1 MQIHESYH
9 NRVWREPDEIDI
21 EALREARRT
30 PAPAPQ
36 PEAEAPAPFWT
47 AAPAT
52 PGVLQELPPAPVQ
65 APPPPPPPP
74 APYVGEKPVD
84 AAWLNEREQA
94 LRAVRADYEAAR
106 AAAQANVGGTGWTDA
121 VMVTDESGS
130 THSASGRP
138 TVFVPDSNAPPQVI
152 GWDEG
157 GPVYAA
163 VTGRTLEFDDE
174 AFAAHYRAQGG
185 AALQNLARLYDT
197 DAGTLLARHP
207 EMWQI
212 ATQDHAIN
220 AGPAPA
226 GRAMGDPGQLG
237 MLDLYLADPQIAEL
251 IDTYGGKAAPAVSG
265 LAPEQARIYGEQRY
279 EQLTKLGTAMQAVRD
294 DYAAQLANAQ
304 AHGGP
309 GWVTTTYEIT
319 YADEGNVWH
328 TGEYATRSDFSV
340 DAFTDWYIAQDGV
353 ANRAF
358 ASFYGRSHA
367 EYATDESGV
376 RFVSRVT
383 FDNPSWEMGGPGS
396 GMFHRDLVRIDPN
409 APPRLN
415 DNSAIGFDLEA
426 GWATHHSNI
435 HQKRDWFET
444 VVQVAIVA
452 AAAWATGGAAAT
464 WAAGAG
470 YGATA
475 GAVIA
480 GAAAGATASAV
491 SGAMN
496 GNLSFKG
503 ILQGALSGAITGG
516 LLQGEIGAAVGEM
529 AGPAGTIVFRGT
541 VQGGI
546 NALLGGSFKDGA
558 IAGVASG
565 LADLAGANLNKGIE
579 DAVKAGTMS
588 AAEAIAARSMARI
601 FTSAVRALGSP
612 GDPQYAF
619 ASDLVGSVVN
629 DGLNA
634 TRNPGNPALPP
645 ALDDDGNLMPGI
657 VDPGAPM
664 ATQHEQLAA
673 HLQAQGLDAAQAEL
687 VAGQALLR
695 TMPQLMPLVQQ
706 AVADPRTAGDRLV
719 TDRSQD
725 DALAE
730 VNREL
735 GIDPDGNPVMVP
747 AGWRDDALA
756 YIDKV
761 TSRVGGALR
770 STLDDAMSAI
780 RVGKL
785 EQAQQAI
792 AGYLDGVAAR
802 GGLSEAEIMALGV
815 LYAANEALFPTTVLD
830 LIPGGGK
837 ALGKVGDL
845 LRAGNATARDV
856 ATAVRTESRALADAE
871 RAAQVNAAAAEARAL
886 AEGRT
891 VIRETPGTKG
901 DWNAN
906 LNGPLQSNATY
917 VLANGHSYAT
927 DAAGRVTRA
936 EGVLDVNKVDRNTWQ
951 QAAAGHVGG
960 EGYDG
965 GHLIATLFGGAGE
978 RINLVP
984 QLATV
989 NRGAYRAMEQEWAK
1003 AVLDGKAVK
1012 VEVSPIYSAGSQVP
1026 NTLEVRYWI
1035 DGKLFER
1042 EFPNLKPGG

>member
-47 AAPAT
+47 AAPAA

-74 APYVGEKPVD
+74 VPYVGEKPVD

-138 TVFVPDSNAPPQVI
+138 TVFVPDSNAPPQVV

-163 VTGRTLEFDDE
+163 VTGRTLEFDDD

-304 AHGGP
+304 ANGGP

-396 GMFHRDLVRIDPN
+396 GMYHRDLVRIDPN

-629 DGLNA
+629 DGLNG
-634 TRNPGNPALPP
+634 TRPAPVGT
-645 ALDDDGNLMPGI
+645 AFDDDGNLMPGV
-657 VDPGAPM
+657 VDPNASREQQM
-664 ATQHEQLAA
+664 AQLAA
-673 HLQAQGLDAAQAEL
+673 RLREQGFSDDEALRLAGTRFAPP
-687 VAGQALLR
+687 VAMTDPFSLR
-695 TMPQLMPLVQQ
+695 
-706 AVADPRTAGDRLV
+706 ADT
-719 TDRSQD
+719 D
-725 DALAE
+725 DATYREMLAE
-730 VNREL
+730 RL
-735 GIDPDGNPVMVP
+735 GIPVEDLQD
-747 AGWRDDALA
+747 AGWGD
-756 YIDKV
+756 Y
-761 TSRVGGALR
+761 
-770 STLDDAMSAI
+770 
-780 RVGKL
+780 
-785 EQAQQAI
+785 
-792 AGYLDGVAAR
+792 AAR
-802 GGLSEAEIMALGV
+802 SGQVLMGFVEGAGFSILGTGEAILEIAKSPGQFINGV
-815 LYAANEALFPTTVLD
+815 
-830 LIPGGGK
+830 K
-837 ALGKVGDL
+837 ML
-845 LRAGNATARDV
+845 LT
-856 ATAVRTESRALADAE
+856 S
-871 RAAQVNAAAAEARAL
+871 AEARAQFGQEVL
-886 AEGRT
+886 NHVRADLQMLE
-891 VIRETPGTKG
+891 
-901 DWNAN
+901 DAWNAGD
-906 LNGPLQSNATY
+906 LRGVGQQLGKITVDLAQTAGGVEALTRLGISAASTGGRLLLQGADA
-917 VLANGHSYAT
+917 LANGMRQFGPGLF
-927 DAAGRVTRA
+927 DAMGRPLMDFRALTSAQKGVVGELLGADTVQRLVPDAQRIGRVPTPGQTGIDDLYRVARPDVDFVVVEYKFGSSTLGSTADGLQMSDTWLMGSDRLTRAVGAEGALDVSRALNAGRVEKWLVHTDPLGNVTVA
-936 EGVLDVNKVDRNTWQ
+936 LVDKSGKVIPQ
-951 QAAAGHVGG
+951 PKSA
-960 EGYDG
+960 
-965 GHLIATLFGGAGE
+965 LFGG
-978 RINLVP
+978 
-984 QLATV
+984 
-989 NRGAYRAMEQEWAK
+989 
-1003 AVLDGKAVK
+1003 
-1012 VEVSPIYSAGSQVP
+1012 GS
-1026 NTLEVRYWI
+1026 
-1035 DGKLFER
+1035 
-1042 EFPNLKPGG
+1042 